1 MEDEMAIVTM
11 AQTNEAGDGSGVS
24 LKART
29 VRWTGDAAYPDGGSA
44 ITTILRTTCED
55 GGVTPVA
62 VVPGD
67 CGIYRPIITETPA
80 TLLTQ
85 VVAWPV
91 ADQNGNSI
99 IYKLNG
105 AAAVTLVLAG
115 AHTTIA
121 HLVTTLDAIAGIQ
134 AYSDGTQCVVKTDLK
149 GPTASFQVTGGTAN
163 TVYLFDTTAVVGST
177 AKLLKVMTETNV
189 DVGHDAPS
197 TNLSATEFNATFL
210 CE

>member
-1 MEDEMAIVTM
+1 MAIVTM

-67 CGIYRPIITETPA
+67 CGVYRPIITETPA

-91 ADQNGNSI
+91 ADQDTNTI
-99 IYKLNG
+99 LYKLNG
-105 AAAVTLVLAG
+105 AAVATLTLAG
-115 AHTTIA
+115 AHTARA
-121 HLVTTLDAIAGIQ
+121 HLAASIDAIAGLQ
-134 AYSDGTQCVVKTDLK
+134 AYDDGVQVTVKTDLK
-149 GPTASFQVTGGTAN
+149 GPNASFQVTGGTAN
-163 TVYLFDTTAVVGST
+163 AVYLFSTTAVVGST
-177 AKLLKVMTETNV
+177 AKLLKVMTEANV

>member
-1 MEDEMAIVTM
+1 MAIVTM

-44 ITTILRTTCED
+44 ITTILQTTCED
-55 GGVTPVA
+55 GGVVPVA
-62 VVPGD
+62 AVPGD
-67 CGIYRPIITETPA
+67 CGVYRPIITETPA

-91 ADQNGNSI
+91 ADQDTNTI

-105 AAAVTLVLAG
+105 AVAATLTLAG
-115 AHTTIA
+115 AHTTRA
-121 HLVTTLDAIAGIQ
+121 HLAASIDAIAGLQ
-134 AYSDGTQCVVKTDLK
+134 AYDDGVQVTVKTDLK

-163 TVYLFDTTAVVGST
+163 AVYLFDTTAVVGST